1 MTCTHLPELAVLFKN
16 LFYYFADEKAR
27 SLFIQNPKKFTEN
40 VIFSTERNIPRRM
53 MAHKASEIS
62 ETEKALSNYCPV
74 TLADQEK
81 LEKGNPILVVGFKGE
96 KFCFTSEEKLQ
107 KFVLQPSRYAKTKL
121 PVKIPPD
128 NRPVYL
134 HNM

>member
-1 MTCTHLPELAVLFKN
+1 
-16 LFYYFADEKAR
+16 
-27 SLFIQNPKKFTEN
+27 
-40 VIFSTERNIPRRM
+40 

-81 LEKGNPILVVGFKGE
+81 LEKGNAILVVGFKGE

-134 HNM
+134 HNMQKEENSVTFLEQALGSVVTKGLREIGE